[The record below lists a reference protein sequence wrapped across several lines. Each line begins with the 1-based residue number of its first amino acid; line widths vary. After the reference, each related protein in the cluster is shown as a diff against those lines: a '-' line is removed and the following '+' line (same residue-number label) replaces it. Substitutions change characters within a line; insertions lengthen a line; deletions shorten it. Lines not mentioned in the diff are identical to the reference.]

1 MFDTDPFENI
11 NFTELLSNKAF
22 RFLHNAICRNFSEQ
36 SMKYYFDKRNK
47 ELFSTGMFLEM
58 IIRGKMDVGA
68 ETNLSQEEMS
78 SYSER
83 IRRIDEND
91 DIIEI
96 PRISQGEWD
105 TIMETVILQNESSQ
119 YKRQLEDNL
128 NDIRGKQYWVKSFIL
143 AFTKGV
149 DDRKVEEDFDKLLN
163 NIVSNRIYNWVRS
176 IDENEDR
183 DVMEI
188 LNSLNV
194 DEYDVVIRKARVE
207 NEEEHIVTPAPSI
220 KHGKVLLILIII
232 FALIMAY
239 FITNTTTE
247 RPPRPS
253 TNTTQ
258 DK

>member
-11 NFTELLSNKAF
+11 DFTELFSNKAF
-22 RFLHNAICRNFSEQ
+22 RFLHNAIYRNFSEQ
-36 SMKYYFDKRNK
+36 SMTYYFDKRNK

-58 IIRGKMDVGA
+58 IIRGKMDVEV
-68 ETNLSQEEMS
+68 ETNLSQEDMS

-128 NDIRGKQYWVKSFIL
+128 NVIRGKQYWVESFTI
-143 AFTKGV
+143 AFTEGV
-149 DDRKVEEDFDKLLN
+149 DDRKVVEDFDKLLN
-163 NIVSNRIYNWVRS
+163 NVANNRIYKWVRN

-194 DEYDVVIRKARVE
+194 DEYDVEIRKARVE
-207 NEEEHIVTPAPSI
+207 NKEEPVDDEIKPEQSNGKESDTNYWVNIIMGFIVLRILYAI
-220 KHGKVLLILIII
+220 FKHYYYG
-232 FALIMAY
+232 
-239 FITNTTTE
+239 
-247 RPPRPS
+247 
-253 TNTTQ
+253 
-258 DK
+258 

>member
-22 RFLHNAICRNFSEQ
+22 LFLHNAICRNFSEQ

-47 ELFSTGMFLEM
+47 ELFSTGIFLEM

-207 NEEEHIVTPAPSI
+207 NEEEPVENERKPKQFNKSNKKIPYW
-220 KHGKVLLILIII
+220 LIII
-232 FALIMAY
+232 AIALITAILSGLANY
-239 FITNTTTE
+239 SNG
-247 RPPRPS
+247 
-253 TNTTQ
+253 
-258 DK
+258 

>member
-1 MFDTDPFENI
+1 
-11 NFTELLSNKAF
+11 
-22 RFLHNAICRNFSEQ
+22 
-36 SMKYYFDKRNK
+36 
-47 ELFSTGMFLEM
+47 
-58 IIRGKMDVGA
+58 MDVEV
-68 ETNLSQEEMS
+68 ETNLSQEDMS

-128 NDIRGKQYWVKSFIL
+128 NVIRGKQYWVESFTI
-143 AFTKGV
+143 AFTEGV

-163 NIVSNRIYNWVRS
+163 NVANNRIYNWVRS

-194 DEYDVVIRKARVE
+194 DEYDVEIRKARVE
-207 NEEEHIVTPAPSI
+207 NEEEPVEDEIKSEQSNGKESDTNYWVNIIMGFIVLRILYAI
-220 KHGKVLLILIII
+220 FKHYYYG
-232 FALIMAY
+232 
-239 FITNTTTE
+239 
-247 RPPRPS
+247 
-253 TNTTQ
+253 
-258 DK
+258 

>member
-1 MFDTDPFENI
+1 MT
-11 NFTELLSNKAF
+11 
-22 RFLHNAICRNFSEQ
+22 
-36 SMKYYFDKRNK
+36 YYFDKRNK

-58 IIRGKMDVGA
+58 IIRGKMDVEV
-68 ETNLSQEEMS
+68 ETNLSQEDMS

-128 NDIRGKQYWVKSFIL
+128 NVIRGKQYWVESFTI
-143 AFTKGV
+143 AFTEGV

-163 NIVSNRIYNWVRS
+163 NVANNRIYNWVRS

-194 DEYDVVIRKARVE
+194 DEYDVEIRKARVE
-207 NEEEHIVTPAPSI
+207 NEEEPVEDEIKSEQSNGKESDTNYWVNIIMGFIVLRILYAI
-220 KHGKVLLILIII
+220 FKHYYYG
-232 FALIMAY
+232 
-239 FITNTTTE
+239 
-247 RPPRPS
+247 
-253 TNTTQ
+253 
-258 DK
+258 

>member
-11 NFTELLSNKAF
+11 DFTELFSNKAF
-22 RFLHNAICRNFSEQ
+22 RFLHNAIYRNFSEK
-36 SMKYYFDKRNK
+36 SMTYYFDKRNK

-58 IIRGKMDVGA
+58 IIRGKMDVEV
-68 ETNLSQEEMS
+68 ETNLSQEDMS

-128 NDIRGKQYWVKSFIL
+128 NVIRGKQYWVESFTI
-143 AFTKGV
+143 AFTEGV

-163 NIVSNRIYNWVRS
+163 NVANNRIYNWVRS

-194 DEYDVVIRKARVE
+194 DEYDVEIRKARVE
-207 NEEEHIVTPAPSI
+207 NEEEPIEDEIKSEQSNGKESDTNYWVNIIMGFIVLRILYAI
-220 KHGKVLLILIII
+220 FKHYYYG
-232 FALIMAY
+232 
-239 FITNTTTE
+239 
-247 RPPRPS
+247 
-253 TNTTQ
+253 
-258 DK
+258 

>member
-1 MFDTDPFENI
+1 MT
-11 NFTELLSNKAF
+11 
-22 RFLHNAICRNFSEQ
+22 
-36 SMKYYFDKRNK
+36 YYFDKRNK

-58 IIRGKMDVGA
+58 IIRGKMDVEV
-68 ETNLSQEEMS
+68 ETNLSQEDMS

-128 NDIRGKQYWVKSFIL
+128 NVIRGKQYWVESFTI
-143 AFTKGV
+143 AFTEGV

-163 NIVSNRIYNWVRS
+163 NVANNRIYNWVRS

-194 DEYDVVIRKARVE
+194 DEYDVEIRKARVE
-207 NEEEHIVTPAPSI
+207 NKEEPVEDEIKPEQSNGKESDTNYWVNIIMGFIVLRILYAI
-220 KHGKVLLILIII
+220 FKHYYYG
-232 FALIMAY
+232 
-239 FITNTTTE
+239 
-247 RPPRPS
+247 
-253 TNTTQ
+253 
-258 DK
+258 